1 MAERGAH
8 ILPFAATRQTER
20 PEPGY
25 PDWWSPAALA
35 ASGLPDVPTT
45 KRGVNSLAAR
55 ERWRAQATLARTSPD
70 GGYEYHWHLL
80 PQAAQRV
87 IASARGMEA
96 QSTPGV
102 TAWAAYEGATAK
114 ARDRA
119 MTRLRVVEA
128 VTELRAGGVPRTLA
142 VKYAAEEFGAGV
154 RSIHDWLKLVDGTD
168 RRDWLAHLLP
178 GSKGGSTPVEAP
190 LADSFMG
197 HLQSLFL
204 RPEQPTFAQ
213 CYRDTVKVAKATG
226 WVVPPE
232 HRARRMFKR
241 AVPKAVEVLKRQGQK
256 ALMRLSPGQIRDRQ
270 TLHAMQLVNA
280 DCHRFDVMVRWP
292 DGRVDR
298 PTIAAFQD
306 VYSGKL
312 LSWRVDHAPNRWMV
326 MSAFGE
332 MVEDYGIPRECLF
345 DNGMEFASKDLT
357 GGMKTR
363 YRFKVRE
370 DEPHGVLTILG
381 INVVWAQPAHGQAK
395 PIERAFRDIASDV
408 SKDPR
413 FTGAYVG
420 HAPHA
425 KPENY
430 GERAVPLETFVRVL
444 GEGVLEHN
452 ARDGRQGGVCGG
464 RSFDRVF
471 AESYAEAPIMR
482 AQPEQRPLWL
492 MASRTVKV
500 PAEQVQVKL
509 QGNFYYSPWLI
520 ERAGQE
526 LVARFDPEDLH
537 RGIDMF
543 DKDGRHLGFLE
554 CRSKVGFRDMDAARE
569 TTRRRARELK
579 LTRELA
585 ELHAPIPVA
594 ELGAALDR
602 AEPPM
607 APDLAAKVVALPQ
620 LSARAPQM
628 GRRKATPEP
637 AADPAVEAR
646 RDAMIHQLEVSQK
659 AQSVTMSA
667 GERFLWAQEVLA
679 KSERGEPVGED
690 ELSRARGYA
699 GSSEYRAQRRM
710 FETFGKEGLT

>member
-1 MAERGAH
+1 MPKPKTD
-8 ILPFAATRQTER
+8 ILPSKAAAS
-20 PEPGY
+20 EPTSVDRY
-25 PDWWSPAALA
+25 PDWWSPSQLA
-35 ASGLPDVPTT
+35 ASGLPGVPKTA
-45 KRGVNSLAAR
+45 RGVNGLATR
-55 ERWRAQATLARTSPD
+55 ENWRAYPTLSRRTDD
-70 GGYEYHWHLL
+70 GGYEYHWHAL
-80 PQAAQRV
+80 PFPACRV
-87 IASARGMEA
+87 IAAERARDA
-96 QSTPGV
+96 QSV
-102 TAWAAYEGATAK
+102 ETADKWSCFEGATEKAK
-114 ARDRA
+114 ERA
-119 MTRLRVVEA
+119 LKRQMVLEMVSH
-128 VTELRAGGVPRTLA
+128 LRATGLQQTLA
-142 VKYAAEEFGAGV
+142 IAYAAREFSVGV
-154 RSIHDWLKLVDGTD
+154 RSIHDWLRLVDGAD
-168 RRDWLAHLLP
+168 RRDWLAYLVP
-178 GSKGGSTPVEAP
+178 GRKAPSRAIEAP
-190 LADSFMG
+190 LADTFMG

-213 CYRDTVKVAKATG
+213 CYRDAVKMAKATG
-226 WVVPPE
+226 WQVPPE
-232 HRARRMFKR
+232 WQARRLYKK
-241 AVPKAVEVLKRQGQK
+241 AVPKKVEVLRREGQK
-256 ALMRLSPGQIRDRQ
+256 ALMRLSPAQIRDRKALQ
-270 TLHAMQLVNA
+270 AMQLVNA

-292 DGRVDR
+292 DGTVDR
-298 PTIAAFQD
+298 PSIAAFQD

-332 MVEDYGIPRECLF
+332 MIEDYGIPRECLF

-363 YRFKVRE
+363 YRFKVKE
-370 DEPHGVLTILG
+370 DDPHGVLTILG

-452 ARDGRQGGVCGG
+452 AREGRTGGICAG

-471 AESYAEAPIMR
+471 ADSYAEAPIVR
-482 AQPEQRPLWL
+482 ARPEQRHLWM

-509 QGNFYYSPWLI
+509 QGNFYYAPWLI

-537 RGIDMF
+537 RGLEMF
-543 DKDGRHLGFLE
+543 DKEGRHLGFLE
-554 CRSKVGFRDMDAARE
+554 CRSKVGFRDVDAARE
-569 TTRRRARELK
+569 TSRRRARELK
-579 LTRELA
+579 LTKKLA
-585 ELHAPIPVA
+585 DLHAPVPVA
-594 ELGAALDR
+594 DLGAALDGLDT
-602 AEPPM
+602 PD
-607 APDLAAKVVALPQ
+607 APEVAAKVVALPQ
-620 LSARAPQM
+620 LSSRAPTLQ
-628 GRRKATPEP
+628 RRRAPPPATDE
-637 AADPAVEAR
+637 AVEAR

-659 AQSVTMSA
+659 AQSVTMSP
-667 GERFLWAQEVLA
+667 GERFLWAEDVLT

-699 GSSEYRAQRRM
+699 RSAEYRAQRRM
-710 FETFGKEGLT
+710 FEAFGEEGLT